1 MSRLSQQID
10 FILEIDKLKS
20 IYRQSLLLDQT
31 RKENSAEH
39 SWHVTCMVM
48 LLEEYANESIDIV
61 RIMKMLLLHDV
72 IEIDAGDTY
81 FYDPV
86 ASADKEEREQKA
98 ADRLFA
104 ILPEGQGAEYRAIWD
119 EFEAVETP
127 EGKFAKALDRLM
139 PLLHNFHTGGKSW
152 QEHGVTE
159 QQVREQIIP
168 DILPGS
174 KELAK
179 LASEVIDNAVKKGFL
194 KTEY

>member
-1 MSRLSQQID
+1 MSRLTQQLD

-20 IYRQSLLLDQT
+20 IYRQSLLLDET

-39 SWHVTCMVM
+39 SWHVTCMAM
-48 LLEEYANESIDIV
+48 LLEEYANETISV
-61 RIMKMLLLHDV
+61 SRILKMLLLHDV

-86 ASADKEEREQKA
+86 ATADKEEREQKA

-104 ILPEGQGAEYRAIWD
+104 LLPDDQAKEYRAIWD

-139 PLLHNFHTGGKSW
+139 PLLHNFHTKGKGW

-159 QQVREQIIP
+159 QLVREQIIP
-168 DILPGS
+168 DISPGS
-174 KELAK
+174 IELAK
-179 LASEVIDNAVKKGFL
+179 LASDVIDEAVEKGYL
-194 KTEY
+194 KTII

>member
-1 MSRLSQQID
+1 MNRLTQQLD

-20 IYRQSLLLDQT
+20 IYRQSLLLDET
-31 RKENSAEH
+31 RNENSAEH
-39 SWHVTCMVM
+39 SWHVACMAM
-48 LLEEYANESIDIV
+48 LLQEYANSDIDIARV
-61 RIMKMLLLHDV
+61 LKMLLLHDV

-104 ILPEGQGAEYRAIWD
+104 LLPDDQAIEYRSIWD
-119 EFEAVETP
+119 EFEAIETG
-127 EGKFAKALDRLM
+127 EATFAKALDRLM
-139 PLLHNFHTGGKSW
+139 PLLHNFHTKGKSW
-152 QEHGVTE
+152 QSHNVTE
-159 QQVREQIIP
+159 AQVREQIIP

-179 LASEVIDNAVKKGFL
+179 LAEEVIDDAVKKGFL
-194 KTEY
+194 KRRT